1 MKLEN
6 LLTERK
12 SAIFK
17 KWLDALLES
26 YPQDAQRF
34 FRKEKSRFANPVG
47 QTMSNHLSDLYDG
60 LLRGDEEA
68 SLAGRLDGIVRIRAV
83 QDFKPSQA
91 IGFILQLKE
100 ILHEALEQEMV
111 SDTIAADLAVLEKRI
126 DKTVLLAFDM
136 YEQCRHKIYQLRVD
150 ECKRQVSGLMRRANL
165 VCEIPGLE
173 TDPRPD

>member
-6 LLTERK
+6 LLNERK

-26 YPQDAQRF
+26 YPPDAQGF

-47 QTMSNHLSDLYDG
+47 QTMATQMSDLYDG
-60 LLRGDEEA
+60 LVRGGDDA
-68 SLAGRLDGIVRIRAV
+68 ALSGCLDGIIRIRAV

-91 IGFILQLKE
+91 LAFILQLKE
-100 ILHEALEQEMV
+100 ILRETLNRDEIPDAM
-111 SDTIAADLAVLEKRI
+111 AAGLAALEKRI
-126 DKTVLLAFDM
+126 DNTALLAFDL
-136 YEQCRHKIYQLRVD
+136 YEQCRQKIYQLRVD
-150 ECKRQVSGLMRRANL
+150 ECKRQVSGLLRRANL
-165 VCEIPGLE
+165 VWEIPDMD

>member
-26 YPQDAQRF
+26 YPPDAQRF

-47 QTMSNHLSDLYDG
+47 QTMATQMSDLYDG
-60 LLRGDEEA
+60 LLTGEDDA
-68 SLAGRLDGIVRIRAV
+68 ALSGCLDGIIRIRAV

-91 IGFILQLKE
+91 VGFILQLKE
-100 ILHEALEQEMV
+100 ILHEALQRELV
-111 SDTIAADLAVLEKRI
+111 SNGLAADLAALEKRI
-126 DKTVLLAFDM
+126 DATVLLAFDL
-136 YEQCRHKIYQLRVD
+136 YEQCRQKIYQLRVD
-150 ECKRQVSGLMRRANL
+150 ECKRQVSGLLRRANL
-165 VCEIPGLE
+165 VCEIPDMD